1 MSSFR
6 RVLVAL
12 DFAPSSSRVVEVAC
26 DLVAPGGALRLLHV
40 VEWVPSVVE
49 GSVAGYGSP
58 RDLRAV
64 HAASVRRLEETA
76 RGLGASGV
84 DVEVVEGQPAGA
96 ILDAADEWG
105 ADLIVVGGRRRG
117 RFTGLRI
124 GGVVERLLRR
134 ARCPVIVVPS

>member
-12 DFAPSSSRVVEVAC
+12 DFAPSSARVVDVAR

-58 RDLRAV
+58 RELRAL
-64 HAASVRRLEETA
+64 HTASQRRLEETA
-76 RGLGASGV
+76 RGLGGIAV
-84 DVEVVEGQPAGA
+84 DVEVVEGQTSGA
-96 ILDAADEWG
+96 ILDAAEEWG
-105 ADLIVVGGRRRG
+105 ADLIVVGGRHRA
-117 RFTGLRI
+117 RFAGLRI
-124 GGVVERLLRR
+124 GGVVERLLRG
-134 ARCPVIVVPS
+134 ARCPVIVVPA

>member
-1 MSSFR
+1 MSAFR

-12 DFAPSSSRVVEVAC
+12 DFAPSSSRVVEVARE
-26 DLVAPGGALRLLHV
+26 LLAPGGALRLLHV

-58 RDLRAV
+58 RDLRVV
-64 HAASVRRLEETA
+64 HAASLRRLESTA
-76 RGLGASGV
+76 RGLDASGV

-117 RFTGLRI
+117 RFTGLRV

-134 ARCPVIVVPS
+134 ARCPVIVVPG